1 LNLDVGEP
9 NVYGAVYLNSTFN
22 WLAINNTNQIVIV
35 SLHLGTEAYQRF
47 KLPTGFDEVPQTEP
61 TLCVLGGF
69 LCFLHCFKK
78 ADLLIWKMNIFG
90 VQDSWTLFLKI
101 TIADLVPNYDFNC
114 KDLQLVPLLLSD
126 DSETLILCRHYENG
140 DNEDEGILYNCR
152 HDAAQRTQITPSRNH
167 SDPTGGV
174 NFSDQ
179 VIWCLAKA
187 YVESLVSFGSE

>member
-1 LNLDVGEP
+1 
-9 NVYGAVYLNSTFN
+9 
-22 WLAINNTNQIVIV
+22 
-35 SLHLGTEAYQRF
+35 
-47 KLPTGFDEVPQTEP
+47 
-61 TLCVLGGF
+61 
-69 LCFLHCFKK
+69 
-78 ADLLIWKMNIFG
+78 MNIFG